1 MNILIANISVLPRE
15 KKEIVYDIDL
25 NDCTV
30 SSISAFQT
38 NESILK
44 ALVKLESIKNT
55 GGLGKIIALVSQK
68 VLSEKKEDF
77 EKLTAFEYYK
87 KIVSEYIPDTVIER
101 INLEDESGI
110 EKSIPIILQ
119 EICELIDRNDIVY
132 IDSAGGKR
140 TTTNLIQLLAKMLN
154 YKGIKSPYTLYADIN
169 GKRNVITDAADFVRM
184 TKLADAFNEF
194 MTSGRTQQ
202 LTYCFANTPTESVKQ
217 LLAAMTEFSDKIQL
231 GNVDKLDSAIKTLRI
246 KISEVNDNVAETNI
260 ETVILKQFLPI
271 IQEKLIGQEN
281 DINYVKIIRWCLD
294 NMLIQQALT
303 LFVEKIPIYLFK
315 HDIIRFG
322 GDERRRR
329 KEYSESRDK
338 MRPADW
344 ETYVFYTEILNIPD
358 PLLKELMLYL
368 SEDVNPKSKPCIEVV
383 SVLLKINKTW
393 GNLKI
398 PPKFSYLEDVIKKG
412 KFANF
417 LKFKKMLASNKTLLC
432 KMLDIDNN
440 EKSNGDNTIQ
450 NKIESIKK
458 IEDGY
463 KVPYYVFHVD
473 NKTIAKI
480 FYNYIY
486 VKSLR
491 NLVNHASSEETLTAE
506 QKAILTEHGIDCS
519 KMDEVNAI
527 KKNILSALDL
537 ISVEEK
543 AYNNR
548 INQPETAQPI
558 VPTTLKVDEKVVAIC
573 TDKKIVRIN
582 GYDYDIQLVI
592 PKTSS
597 PEDFINKIIEVRIK
611 QITKAGKINQ
621 VEFVNI
627 NS

>member
-1 MNILIANISVLPRE
+1 MNILIANISVLRE
-15 KKEIVYDIDL
+15 KKELDYAIEL
-25 NDCTV
+25 NDCIV
-30 SSISAFQT
+30 SSVSAFHT

-44 ALVKLESIKNT
+44 AIINLKNIKET

-68 VLSEKKEDF
+68 VLSEKESKFAD
-77 EKLTAFEYYK
+77 LTAFEYYK
-87 KIVSEYIPDTVIER
+87 NQVSKYTPDTTIEC
-101 INLEDESGI
+101 INLENDSGAERNI
-110 EKSIPIILQ
+110 ATVLQ
-119 EICELIDRNDIVY
+119 EICELINRNDIVY

-140 TTTNLIQLLAKMLN
+140 TTANLIQLLAKMLN

-184 TKLADAFNEF
+184 TELADAFNEF

-202 LTYCFANTPTESVKQ
+202 LTSCFANTSTESVKQ
-217 LLAAMTEFSDKIQL
+217 LLSAMTEFSDKIQL
-231 GNVDKLDSAIKTLRI
+231 GNVDKLDSAVKTLRI
-246 KISEVNDNVAETNI
+246 KISEVNDSVAETNI

-281 DINYVKIIRWCLD
+281 NIDYVKIIRWCLD

-303 LFVEKIPIYLFK
+303 LFVEKLPIYLFE
-315 HDIIRFG
+315 HDIIRYV
-322 GDERRRR
+322 GDESR
-329 KEYSESRDK
+329 KRSEYTASRNK
-338 MRPADW
+338 MQPADW
-344 ETYVFYTEILNIPD
+344 ETYVFYTDILNIQD
-358 PLLKELMLYL
+358 PLLSELKLYL
-368 SEDVNPKSKPCIEVV
+368 LKNVNPKSEPCKEVV
-383 SVLLKINKTW
+383 SVLSKINKTW

-398 PPKFSYLEDVIKKG
+398 PPKFAYLEDEIAKG
-412 KFANF
+412 KFSNF
-417 LKFKKMLASNKTLLC
+417 HKFKNMLATNKTLLC
-432 KMLDIDNN
+432 KMLGIDNN

-463 KVPYYVFHVD
+463 KVPCYVFHVD
-473 NKTIAKI
+473 DKTIAKI

-491 NLVNHASSEETLTAE
+491 NLANHASSEETLTVE
-506 QKAILTEHGIDCS
+506 QKSVLIEHGIDCS
-519 KMDEVNAI
+519 KMDEVNII

-548 INQPETAQPI
+548 INQSEIAQPI
-558 VPTTLKVDEKVVAIC
+558 VPTTLKVGEIVTAIC

-582 GYDYDIQLVI
+582 GYDYNIQLVI
-592 PKTSS
+592 PKASS
-597 PEDFINKIIEVRIK
+597 PEDFLHRIIEVRIK
-611 QITKAGKINQ
+611 QISKAGKINQ
-621 VEFVNI
+621 VEFVKINI
-627 NS
+627 